1 MEQHPVRMEVT
12 DDLRRSRLTVLFR
25 LLLAIPHII
34 WVILWS
40 IAAFVA
46 AVVNWFATLITGK
59 PPDGLHAFLSAYVRY
74 VTHFY
79 AYLFLAANP
88 YPGFTGDPGSYPVDV
103 TLDRPE
109 RQRRWVTGFRIFLA
123 LPALILASALFGTL
137 SGGGG
142 SGSGGAAGEGSG
154 DDLAFFFGS
163 GGVAYI
169 VAFLAWFACLARG
182 RMPSGFRDLVAYAL
196 RYNAEVLAYV
206 FVLTDR
212 YPNSDPD
219 EPRTAYPPPSHPIA
233 LEVDDDLRR
242 SRLTV
247 FFRLL
252 LAFPHLV
259 WLVLWTLAVLFVTIV
274 NWFITL
280 FAGRSPE
287 AFHRFVSAFVRYDV
301 HVFAYLCLIANPFP
315 GFTGT
320 RGTYPVDV
328 AIEPRARQNRWI
340 TGFRGFLA
348 IPAVLVTFGLDAA
361 LFVAAFLGWFA
372 ALATARMPR
381 GLRNLEAFVLRY
393 SAQVNG
399 YLYLLTD
406 RYPYSGPLPA
416 AEEEP
421 EPAVALAEGF

>member
-1 MEQHPVRMEVT
+1 MEPHPVRMEVT

-34 WVILWS
+34 WVLLWS
-40 IAAFVA
+40 VAAVVA
-46 AVVNWFATLITGK
+46 AVVNWFATLITGQS
-59 PPDGLHAFLSAYVRY
+59 PQGLHAFLSAYVRY

-88 YPGFTGDPGSYPVDV
+88 YPGFTGDPNSYPIDV
-103 TLDRPE
+103 ALDPPA

-123 LPALILASALFGTL
+123 LPALILAGTLFGSI

-142 SGSGGAAGEGSG
+142 GGTGGAGGEGS
-154 DDLAFFFGS
+154 DDLAFFLGS

-206 FVLTDR
+206 LVLTDR

-219 EPRTAYPPPSHPIA
+219 EPRTAHPAPSHPIA
-233 LEVDDDLRR
+233 MEVDDDLRR

-259 WLVLWTLAVLFVTIV
+259 WLVLWTVAVIAVTIV

-280 FAGRSPE
+280 VAGRSPE

-301 HVFAYLCLIANPFP
+301 HVFAFLCLVANPFP
-315 GFTGT
+315 GFTGE
-320 RGTYPVDV
+320 RGTYPVDL

-340 TGFRGFLA
+340 TGFRGLLA
-348 IPAVLVTFGLDAA
+348 IPAVMVTFALDAA

-372 ALATARMPR
+372 SLATGRMPR

-393 SAQVNG
+393 SAQLNG

>member
-1 MEQHPVRMEVT
+1 VN
-12 DDLRRSRLTVLFR
+12 
-25 LLLAIPHII
+25 
-34 WVILWS
+34 
-40 IAAFVA
+40 VA
-46 AVVNWFATLITGK
+46 LE
-59 PPDGLHAFLSAYVRY
+59 PPA
-74 VTHFY
+74 
-79 AYLFLAANP
+79 
-88 YPGFTGDPGSYPVDV
+88 
-103 TLDRPE
+103 
-109 RQRRWVTGFRIFLA
+109 RQRRWVTAFRILLA
-123 LPALILASALFGTL
+123 LPAFVLAATLFGSC

-142 SGSGGAAGEGSG
+142 GGTGTGSDGSG
-154 DDLAFFFGS
+154 DLAFFLAS
-163 GGVAYI
+163 GGVAYM

-182 RMPSGFRDLVAYAL
+182 RMPGGFRDLVAYAL
-196 RYNAEVLAYV
+196 RYNSEVLAYLL
-206 FVLTDR
+206 VLTDR

-219 EPRTAYPPPSHPIA
+219 EPRTSNPPPPHPIA
-233 LEVDDDLRR
+233 MEVDDDLRR

-259 WLVLWTLAVLFVTIV
+259 WLVLWTVAVVVVTIV

-280 FAGRSPE
+280 VAGRSPE

-301 HVFAYLCLIANPFP
+301 HVFAFLCLVANPFP
-315 GFTGT
+315 GFTGE

-340 TGFRGFLA
+340 TGFRSLLA
-348 IPAVLVTFGLDAA
+348 IPAILVTAALDVT

-372 ALATARMPR
+372 ALATGRMPR

-416 AEEEP
+416 AEEEEP
-421 EPAVALAEGF
+421 EPPLAVAEGF